1 MKSKII
7 LLNILLITAIISC
20 GRRVNNLDTPPKKPN
35 IIVMLTDDQRWD
47 ALGFTGNTSINTPN
61 IDALAKQG
69 TYFKNAFVTT
79 PICCA
84 SRANVLTG
92 QYASR
97 NGVHDFFTPINLET
111 TYPALLKQHGY
122 YTGFI
127 GKWGTL
133 ERDTT
138 YFKQSANLFDFWAG
152 SMGQANFGTKEI
164 AIM

>member
-69 TYFKNAFVTT
+69 T
-79 PICCA
+79 
-84 SRANVLTG
+84 
-92 QYASR
+92 
-97 NGVHDFFTPINLET
+97 
-111 TYPALLKQHGY
+111 
-122 YTGFI
+122 
-127 GKWGTL
+127 
-133 ERDTT
+133 
-138 YFKQSANLFDFWAG
+138 
-152 SMGQANFGTKEI
+152 
-164 AIM
+164 